1 MIDTLGSIFWLTAG
15 LMTIHLVGYSL
26 LVGLLPARAAFTSL
40 ERLAL
45 SFGMGCLGLS
55 LWMLLL
61 AWGRFPYNLTSVFGP
76 WLLASFPAFWLAAR
90 RGWLAADLAKARGL
104 AQALLTVGAQAGFT
118 RLERALLLLLL
129 LALVFATL
137 RAMLYPFWAWDE
149 LATWGL
155 KAKAFYLARGLDCSR
170 FEAHNYYPN
179 LVPLM
184 LAYLYLWL
192 GGVSEPLAKALFP
205 VCGSSVLLL
214 FYAFLCRLQVTRAAA
229 LLAMAFLLLNGA
241 TFLTHL
247 FIAYADLMLT
257 WYHLVAAGWLY
268 LWVQDEA
275 PEGTGALITCS
286 FGGMAWSKFEGW
298 PLVLILIMAAL
309 LTLLWLRPP
318 DYGRKSWRLI
328 LMGLGGWLLVL
339 PWRQF
344 VYFQGWE
351 VGLDHVGGFYPEQLW
366 WGGGLV
372 LKALVW
378 LPYFGILWPTIF
390 LSLLLAG
397 RSLWSSARFFL
408 ALLVA
413 GNLAAVILAYAI
425 VPTSAAEF
433 PLYVRATV
441 DRLLLHVAPACAL
454 ALAIPLA
461 QLTCGSGEG
470 RKFV

>member
-1 MIDTLGSIFWLTAG
+1 MIDTLGSLFWLTAG
-15 LMTIHLVGYSL
+15 LLSILVVGYSL
-26 LVGLLPARAAFTSL
+26 LVGLLPRRATFTSL

-45 SFGMGCLGLS
+45 SFGLGCLALS
-55 LWMLLL
+55 LWMLVL
-61 AWGRFPYNLTSVFGP
+61 AWVRLPYTLPLVLGP
-76 WLLASFPAFWLAAR
+76 WLLASFPALWLAAR
-90 RGWLAADLAKARGL
+90 RGWLTADLARARGL
-104 AQALLTVGAQAGFT
+104 GQALLTGGAQTGFT
-118 RLERALLLLLL
+118 HLERALLLLLL
-129 LALVFATL
+129 LAMGFATL

-184 LAYLYLWL
+184 LAYIYLWL
-192 GGVSEPLAKALFP
+192 GGISEPLAKALFP
-205 VCGSSVLLL
+205 VCGMSALLV
-214 FYAFLCRLQVTRAAA
+214 FYAFLRRLQVARTAA
-229 LLAMAFLLLNGA
+229 LLATAFLLLNGA

-275 PEGTGALITCS
+275 PVGAGAVITCS

-298 PLVLILIMAAL
+298 PLVLILIVAAI
-309 LTLLWLRPP
+309 LTLWWLRPP
-318 DYGRKSWRLI
+318 GYGRKSGRVL
-328 LMGLGGWLLVL
+328 LMGLGGWLLIL

-378 LPYFGILWPTIF
+378 PPYFGILWPTILF
-390 LSLLLAG
+390 SLILAG
-397 RSLWSSARFFL
+397 RSLWTSARCFL

-425 VPTSAAEF
+425 VPTSVAEF

-454 ALAIPLA
+454 ALAIPSV

-470 RKFV
+470 RNFV